1 MRFLTAAIVG
11 LAIAASAP
19 AVTAKHVEL
28 KCNTVNVSGTRT
40 RTRYLSTQTCR
51 QTTTIRPIATIK
63 TTLTPKPL
71 TRTKVA
77 VKVATRVVSGT
88 TRTSVVT
95 STSTKFEVVVPTSTF
110 TDAPFVPTS
119 TEYEILPATTT
130 LSTTITSYTAV
141 APGPTLAIGGGVPRS
156 VDDDDNDSTPVHR
169 GESRMNFNGFSGK
182 ARGEVSPPQ
191 SQSGDEDDGGFARR
205 ANRGKQVICTPKLK
219 VTATITKKAR
229 TTVTQTTRARRSTVT
244 ITSTA
249 TGTVTSTKFP
259 DSVTS
264 IVQRDA
270 TVTLTANTV
279 TFTEKPTLAAVTVT
293 KTLDVRADPPKE
305 TTIVDLYSV
314 CDPSRQFPL
323 EFPNFSTSFQTP
335 TLEGIT
341 PDAPTCCQIVADRPG
356 AVLYHRI
363 QVTTPGFQQGCYGV
377 FLNDLYAPGGTLEDQ
392 CVAANLGTQIDINV
406 GNVEIGGLLQ
416 CGART
421 Y

>member
-1 MRFLTAAIVG
+1 MRFLTAAIVA

-19 AVTAKHVEL
+19 TVTAKHVEL
-28 KCNTVNVSGTRT
+28 KCNTVNVSGTKT
-40 RTRYLSTQTCR
+40 RTRYLPTQTCR
-51 QTTTIRPIATIK
+51 KTITIRPIATIK

-95 STSTKFEVVVPTSTF
+95 STSTKFEVVVPSSTF

-130 LSTTITSYTAV
+130 LSTTVTSYTAV
-141 APGPTLAIGGGVPRS
+141 APGPTLATGGGVPRS
-156 VDDDDNDSTPVHR
+156 VDDEDNDSTPVHR
-169 GESRMNFNGFSGK
+169 DELRMNYNGFPGK
-182 ARGEVSPPQ
+182 ARGAVSPPQ

-219 VTATITKKAR
+219 VTATITKKAQV
-229 TTVTQTTRARRSTVT
+229 TVTQTTRSRRSTVT
-244 ITSTA
+244 TTSTA

-270 TVTLTANTV
+270 IVTLTANTV
-279 TFTEKPTLAAVTVT
+279 TFTEKPTQAPVTVT
-293 KTLDVRADPPKE
+293 KTLNVHADPPTE
-305 TTIVDLYSV
+305 TTIFDFYSI

-323 EFPNFSTSFQTP
+323 EDWIGDASSAFQLSFYTGNFPN
-335 TLEGIT
+335 
-341 PDAPTCCQIVADRPG
+341 APMCCHTIADMAG
-356 AVLYHRI
+356 AVAYRW
-363 QVTTPGFQQGCYGV
+363 VQGTGGLFPCYGLA
-377 FLNDLYAPGGTLEDQ
+377 LNALYAPGGTLEDR
-392 CVAANLGTQIDINV
+392 CVAANLGTQVDINV
-406 GNVEIGGLLQ
+406 GNVAIGGLLQ